1 MTTETTAPAADNVAD
16 IIKLGEKYAQLGGDK
31 VAQEYLR
38 SGRKDLAEFQ
48 TILLERIGTKG
59 SETASDLGMSR
70 SEASRFSV
78 VRLVRALANPSDRAA
93 RDAAAFEFG
102 WINRR
107 LGLEF
112 GERRPPRLLR
122 CCTSFVEIQIFETSH
137 T

>member
-1 MTTETTAPAADNVAD
+1 MEASIVGVPADHTVGVGRDAKETADAVVEIPEEAPAQPEPESQRQAEPAPSTGVVMTTETTAPAADNVAD

-70 SEASRFSV
+70 SEASST
-78 VRLVRALANPSDRAA
+78 A
-93 RDAAAFEFG
+93 
-102 WINRR
+102 
-107 LGLEF
+107 
-112 GERRPPRLLR
+112 
-122 CCTSFVEIQIFETSH
+122 T
-137 T
+137 